1 MVKKSYLRK
10 GKLIL
15 GNGKKLYV
23 KSGRLILG
31 NGKTQKGKFLPV
43 AAALAPLV
51 PPLVEK
57 LFGRVKKQHLKGV
70 VNKNLVGHQKYH
82 TNRKKTI
89 KKQKKVPAR
98 DWITMIKRAT
108 PR

>member
-43 AAALAPLV
+43 AAALALLV

-82 TNRKKTI
+82 TNRKKT
-89 KKQKKVPAR
+89 
-98 DWITMIKRAT
+98 
-108 PR
+108 